1 MVNGSASSLDS
12 KDVDEKFTADET
24 ELSTGGFS
32 YNYTGSGFGE
42 GYYQGKG
49 EQENYIN
56 WRQKKL
62 NTNGFTIIS
71 RGVTPSLC

>member
-12 KDVDEKFTADET
+12 KDVDEKFTAGET

-32 YNYTGSGFGE
+32 YNYTGSGVGD
-42 GYYQGKG
+42 GYYQGKDTDA
-49 EQENYIN
+49 NYIN

-62 NTNGFTIIS
+62 NTNDFTIIS